1 VKIKPHLSRTFKMS
15 NDKRFEEKFW
25 DVIGSVRSGLARVA
39 LEQTGGELTRPV
51 RSIPVCA

>member
-1 VKIKPHLSRTFKMS
+1 VFL
-15 NDKRFEEKFW
+15 NDHVAEVKFW
-25 DVIGSVRSGLARVA
+25 DVIGSVRSGLASVA